1 MLKFIRCYNFIF
13 LLNSIFSKYIPDVLI
28 DADLTLG
35 SVSYLVHLFNKVE
48 KTNKKEKLWWYCY
61 SEKYEKKIIILSSEN
76 NISDQI
82 ARMQIYDEIEL
93 YFPGKKREYL
103 YKMTQKAKNIYIL
116 FKGIGINKIEVV
128 TSNAD
133 RIFRLTDV

>member
-1 MLKFIRCYNFIF
+1 
-13 LLNSIFSKYIPDVLI
+13 
-28 DADLTLG
+28 
-35 SVSYLVHLFNKVE
+35 
-48 KTNKKEKLWWYCY
+48 
-61 SEKYEKKIIILSSEN
+61 
-76 NISDQI
+76 
-82 ARMQIYDEIEL
+82 MQIYDEIEL